1 MFGLG
6 AAMIGFCLAPMNWVE
21 RAMFAVGGLML
32 IDPGVATDV
41 GGLGLLAVALFL
53 QWRKKRGLVTSEL
66 PTAAS

>member
-1 MFGLG
+1 
-6 AAMIGFCLAPMNWVE
+6 
-21 RAMFAVGGLML
+21 ML